1 MSQHS
6 DVELTSTL
14 QALAGG
20 DATRADELLPLVY
33 SELHS
38 LADKLLKREQP
49 GVTLQPTALVH
60 EAFLK
65 LVDQTRI
72 DWKGKTHF
80 FALGATTMRR
90 ILVDH
95 ARNRK
100 RLKRGGG
107 WQRVAFDVASE
118 LSAKDDDDILAVDEA
133 LEKLHSIDPI
143 QAKIVELRFF
153 GGLTVADVAEV
164 LKMSKR
170 TVESEWQVTRAWLRR
185 ELSSTKSK

>member
-1 MSQHS
+1 
-6 DVELTSTL
+6 
-14 QALAGG
+14 
-20 DATRADELLPLVY
+20 
-33 SELHS
+33 
-38 LADKLLKREQP
+38 
-49 GVTLQPTALVH
+49 
-60 EAFLK
+60 
-65 LVDQTRI
+65 
-72 DWKGKTHF
+72 
-80 FALGATTMRR
+80 MRR

>member
-72 DWKGKTHF
+72 DWKGK
-80 FALGATTMRR
+80 R
-90 ILVDH
+90 ISSPSGL
-95 ARNRK
+95 
-100 RLKRGGG
+100 RLCAGY
-107 WQRVAFDVASE
+107 
-118 LSAKDDDDILAVDEA
+118 
-133 LEKLHSIDPI
+133 
-143 QAKIVELRFF
+143 
-153 GGLTVADVAEV
+153 
-164 LKMSKR
+164 
-170 TVESEWQVTRAWLRR
+170 
-185 ELSSTKSK
+185 